1 MIEQVLYIVG
11 LAAAAFMAFNIGAN
25 DAANPIGQAVGS
37 EALKLRQALVLF
49 STFTIV
55 GAFLQ
60 GSYVIKTLGRGI
72 VPEVDIVGAL
82 LSVLA
87 AGAWML
93 TATLLGL
100 PISTTQSITG
110 AVFGVG
116 MAYAV
121 VGKISFYEI
130 NWRVMVNIVLS
141 WITSPLIAMSLAV
154 LLYFSFTRLQ
164 RLLAEKGMSERL
176 LLSLHI
182 ISVAFAAYAFGAN
195 DVANATGVY
204 LTITEKQLGL
214 PDRETM
220 LMLSLLGG
228 VFIAIGGFTLGKRV
242 VQTTAF
248 RLTRLDHPSGLAAG
262 FSLALTV
269 WLFTTIPYM
278 LWGFGMPISTT
289 HASVSAIMGA
299 GMARARELKGG
310 ESQGRGLH
318 SDFVA
323 LDRACDDGDFVM
335 SVHSSSTIP
344 VVVRKSIY
352 GSIMTKS
359 QMPCW

>member
-1 MIEQVLYIVG
+1 
-11 LAAAAFMAFNIGAN
+11 
-25 DAANPIGQAVGS
+25 
-37 EALKLRQALVLF
+37 
-49 STFTIV
+49 
-55 GAFLQ
+55 
-60 GSYVIKTLGRGI
+60 
-72 VPEVDIVGAL
+72 
-82 LSVLA
+82 
-87 AGAWML
+87 
-93 TATLLGL
+93 
-100 PISTTQSITG
+100 
-110 AVFGVG
+110 

-154 LLYFSFTRLQ
+154 LLYFPFTRLQ
-164 RLLAEKGMSERL
+164 RFLAEKGMSERL

-182 ISVAFAAYAFGAN
+182 VSVAFAAYAFGAN

-204 LTITEKQLGL
+204 LTITEKQLG
-214 PDRETM
+214 PPYRETM

-299 GMARARELKGG
+299 GMARARNLRGVNLK
-310 ESQGRGLH
+310 
-318 SDFVA
+318 VA
-323 LDRACDDGDFVM
+323 GYIVTSWLLTVPVTMGI
-335 SVHSSSTIP
+335 SSCLYIA
-344 VVVRKSIY
+344 V
-352 GSIMTKS
+352 
-359 QMPCW
+359 QQFL

>member
-182 ISVAFAAYAFGAN
+182 VSVAFAAYAFGAN

-204 LTITEKQLGL
+204 LTITEK
-214 PDRETM
+214 
-220 LMLSLLGG
+220 
-228 VFIAIGGFTLGKRV
+228 
-242 VQTTAF
+242 
-248 RLTRLDHPSGLAAG
+248 
-262 FSLALTV
+262 
-269 WLFTTIPYM
+269 
-278 LWGFGMPISTT
+278 
-289 HASVSAIMGA
+289 
-299 GMARARELKGG
+299 
-310 ESQGRGLH
+310 
-318 SDFVA
+318 
-323 LDRACDDGDFVM
+323 
-335 SVHSSSTIP
+335 
-344 VVVRKSIY
+344 
-352 GSIMTKS
+352 
-359 QMPCW
+359 